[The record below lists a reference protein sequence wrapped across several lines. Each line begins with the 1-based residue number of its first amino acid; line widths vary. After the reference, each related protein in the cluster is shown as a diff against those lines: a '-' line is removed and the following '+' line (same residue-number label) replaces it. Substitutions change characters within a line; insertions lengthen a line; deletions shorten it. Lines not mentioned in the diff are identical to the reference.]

1 MDAKQILHLAK
12 FRYGATA
19 PKMYIYIVPAQETAK
34 HRASLV
40 GSTVVHR
47 WIGTCNVTEE
57 LKDGWYG

>member
-1 MDAKQILHLAK
+1 
-12 FRYGATA
+12 
-19 PKMYIYIVPAQETAK
+19 MYIYIVPAQETAK